1 MNYKIKY
8 FFLQLKRNALLLPQ
22 SLLAIC
28 IVLAAVGIAAYVFII
43 GGAYSE
49 NQQKY
54 KIGIVRMADDEL
66 LSLGID
72 LIQSVDDSRYMLTIE
87 EYDSKKEAAAA
98 LRANEISAF
107 VELTP
112 EFVQSVDHL
121 KNDVTANYY
130 ASSSQKG
137 ISGIVMDEVSAIASG
152 VIVYSDAGILSMR
165 EFMRNMGYSRN
176 EISDATNAILIEYLE
191 GLLER
196 NNLIT
201 TEEIGISSGLGT
213 VPYYFTSLLLFVLLL
228 LTFCGVSLWNA
239 KKAPLSQFLSSKGVK
254 SGTQVLCEYLAFFL
268 LNLCTVALVLVVLLI
283 LSRFEIIRELFAPL
297 QVKETTDVFF
307 DEPATLEIFG
317 AKSIFGLVGIETFL
331 AFFRKMALTIALFAA
346 MSFLL
351 FECFTDSISRILVTF
366 LAYIGMSYLSG
377 FFYPISFFPEAV
389 KKVTSFLP
397 TGLSFKY
404 FSASIQGAD
413 CRSWVGLMFVY
424 ITIFLVCAAIAR
436 KSKY

>member
-1 MNYKIKY
+1 MNYKLKY

-54 KIGIVRMADDEL
+54 RIGIVRMADDEL

-112 EFVQSVDHL
+112 EFVQAVDHL

-137 ISGIVMDEVSAIASG
+137 ISGILMDEVSSIASN

-239 KKAPLSQFLSSKGVK
+239 KKAPLSQFLSSKGK
-254 SGTQVLCEYLAFFL
+254 IFSILKMFF
-268 LNLCTVALVLVVLLI
+268 T
-283 LSRFEIIRELFAPL
+283 
-297 QVKETTDVFF
+297 
-307 DEPATLEIFG
+307 
-317 AKSIFGLVGIETFL
+317 
-331 AFFRKMALTIALFAA
+331 FFRKKKFKKIP
-346 MSFLL
+346 
-351 FECFTDSISRILVTF
+351 
-366 LAYIGMSYLSG
+366 
-377 FFYPISFFPEAV
+377 PI
-389 KKVTSFLP
+389 KN
-397 TGLSFKY
+397 
-404 FSASIQGAD
+404 
-413 CRSWVGLMFVY
+413 
-424 ITIFLVCAAIAR
+424 
-436 KSKY
+436 